1 MSDALWKLSA
11 CERLDGY
18 AAGKFSSADAVK
30 SVVGRIEARNGE
42 LNALITNVIE
52 DPIAAAQAV
61 DARRAAG
68 EDLPPLAGVPITIKE
83 NIDVTGQPTTN
94 GLPALKDFI
103 ATDDS
108 PLVKN
113 FKEAG
118 AIIVGRSN
126 TPEFSMRGTTYNP
139 LRGRTNNPWD
149 SEISCGGSSGG
160 AGSACAAGFGP
171 IHHGNDIGGSL
182 RFPASLNGVVT
193 VKPTPG
199 RIPAFVSKTVGNQS
213 TLDLFNELQRL
224 ASEVPTHY
232 TSSHTPIMGPSGQ
245 AIERW

>member
-11 CERLDGY
+11 CELLDGY

-42 LNALITNVIE
+42 LNALITDVIE

-118 AIIVGRSN
+118 AIIERAYAKAREILETHRDKLTALAERLLDREVLFKEDLVELLGERPWGEKETKTSVAKAPAASDAEAG
-126 TPEFSMRGTTYNP
+126 PEAAAEGALPVENADSGTTDGEGDEAP
-139 LRGRTNNPWD
+139 KASDEAAPD
-149 SEISCGGSSGG
+149 E
-160 AGSACAAGFGP
+160 SAA
-171 IHHGNDIGGSL
+171 
-182 RFPASLNGVVT
+182 
-193 VKPTPG
+193 
-199 RIPAFVSKTVGNQS
+199 
-213 TLDLFNELQRL
+213 
-224 ASEVPTHY
+224 
-232 TSSHTPIMGPSGQ
+232 
-245 AIERW
+245 